1 MPATAETRSVFE
13 AIVKKYGFLPNLLK
27 EFGETA
33 PAVLELYLAGSR
45 AMEKSSLNNKE
56 RNAVMLA
63 VSAANGCR
71 YCTAVHSTMLQAA
84 GLSLEDIK
92 NINQGAAPRDERL
105 AAIVGATKQILQ
117 LRGWLKKPELTELE
131 AKGVNKTLVYEIIAL
146 IGLKT
151 ITNYVNHINGTEI
164 DSQFQRWSGRPA
176 TKWAGCGST
185 PGGR

>member
-1 MPATAETRSVFE
+1 MPATAATTKVFE
-13 AIVKKYGFLPNLLK
+13 VIEKKYGFLPNLLK
-27 EFGETA
+27 ALGETA
-33 PAVLELYLAGSR
+33 PAVLDLYLAASG
-45 AMEKSSLNNKE
+45 AMEKASLNLKE

-71 YCTAVHSTMLQAA
+71 YCTAAHSTMLQAA

-92 NINQGAAPRDERL
+92 NINQGVPPTDERL
-105 AAIVGATKQILQ
+105 AAVVGATKQILQ

-131 AKGVNKTLVYEIIAL
+131 AKGVNKTQIYEIIAL

-164 DSQFQRWSGRPA
+164 DPQFRG
-176 TKWAGCGST
+176 K
-185 PGGR
+185 